1 MGSFGNQLKHVLRRL
16 LQAPLFTVMTL
27 LTLAIG
33 IGANTAI
40 FSVIEGVLL
49 KPLPYP
55 HPEQLVGVWH
65 TAAGLNIKE
74 LNASP
79 SLYFVYREENRT
91 FQDVGLWRGDAVSV
105 TGLAEPEQ
113 VQSLDV
119 TEGVLPLLGVQPIL
133 GRGFSHYDD
142 SPKTPETVLLTY
154 GYWQSRFGGD
164 KTVIGRRNLV
174 DGTAREVI
182 GVLPQSFRFL
192 DQKPSLITPLQFD
205 RAKLF
210 LGNFSFQ
217 AVARLKPGVTIV
229 QANADVARMLPLYSQ
244 KFPPPP
250 GFSVKMF
257 NDARIGPNL
266 RPFKQ
271 DLVGDI
277 GSVLWVL
284 MGTIGMVLLI
294 ACANVANLLLVR
306 ADGRQQELAIRAALG
321 AGSRRIA
328 GELMFESLALA
339 LVGGALGIGLAYEAL
354 RLLIWAAPVNLPR
367 LEDISIDPLVLLF
380 TFAISVVAGLLFG
393 LIPVFKYVGPNL
405 ATALRSGGR
414 SASQSRERHRARSTL
429 VVVQVALALV
439 LLISSGLMIRTFQ
452 AMKNVQPG
460 FSKPEELQTFRI
472 SVPDTQVKDAQAV
485 LRMQQNMLEKVAGI
499 AGVSSA
505 GLISN
510 LPMDGQGWTDPIF
523 TKDRVYPEGQIPPL
537 RRFKFV
543 SPGLFRT
550 LGNPLLA
557 GRDFEWTDSHEER
570 PVAIVS
576 ENMARELWGSP
587 SAALGKQIRESHT
600 GPWRE
605 VVGVVGDERD
615 DGVNQKAPAIAY
627 WPILMKEFEG
637 DAHSIRRSLVF
648 AVRSPRTG
656 SQSFLQEI
664 RQAVW
669 SINPNVPVADVGTMK
684 VVYDKSLARTSLT
697 LVMLAIAGAMALLLG
712 VIGIY
717 GVISYSV
724 SQRTREIGIRMAIG
738 ANQHELTQMF
748 VRHGLALAAIGV
760 ACGLSAAVVLMRL
773 LSKLLFEVSPLDP
786 LTYGTVAVG
795 LVSAAILASYVPA
808 RRVTAVDPVEALRAE
823 Y

>member
-1 MGSFGNQLKHVLRRL
+1 MGTFGNQSKHVLRRL

-164 KTVIGRRNLV
+164 KTVIGRRILV

-485 LRMQQNMLEKVAGI
+485 LRMQQNMLEKVGGI

-550 LGNPLLA
+550 MGNPLLA

-656 SQSFLQEI
+656 SQAFLQEI